1 MEWLTNAEDY
11 LGRFGWGAS
20 GRMGISRMFT
30 EQDKVT
36 MGKEN
41 VVASLRPRGILSGF
55 LAVVPTFGY
64 AVYIPHI
71 SSKLRP
77 FLLRMRLSDTLIQ
90 EGAIFSAYLTRD
102 NTLIVEDAI
111 VWGKQTVWTKHT
123 FAERWMRY
131 VKEFFQQFTPDRELQ
146 SGISIRPAEHTTLQA
161 LQEPSENQLIEFS
174 PNTAT
179 TKRILWMRP
188 MRPKPEEHT
197 SAKPADHTSAKP
209 AERTS
214 AKPESAKPPS
224 SDYRAKKET
233 AIGPDV
239 YSLWKGEE
247 RLGIALVR
255 TLEISRALRLAKHPE
270 IRVHA
275 EWSKQFEK
283 WEIKGVLQVE

>member
-64 AVYIPHI
+64 AVYIPHM

-77 FLLRMRLSDTLIQ
+77 LLLRMRLSDTLIQ

-131 VKEFFQQFTPDRELQ
+131 VKELFQQFTPDRELQ

-161 LQEPSENQLIEFS
+161 LQEPSENQLIEFI
-174 PNTAT
+174 PNTAN

-188 MRPKPEEHT
+188 MRPMRPKPVSAKPEEPA
-197 SAKPADHTSAKP
+197 SAKPASAKP
-209 AERTS
+209 TLLVSEADQPRRRRGPVRVGGLGGT
-214 AKPESAKPPS
+214 ARGPPVPRS
-224 SDYRAKKET
+224 
-233 AIGPDV
+233 
-239 YSLWKGEE
+239 
-247 RLGIALVR
+247 
-255 TLEISRALRLAKHPE
+255 EIFFFANLHLNSFQR
-270 IRVHA
+270 
-275 EWSKQFEK
+275 SCSQFSPAS
-283 WEIKGVLQVE
+283 